1 MKTLSYKAL
10 RLIINV
16 SLLLYVLG
24 GTFLAIFLIGKGM
37 DEDST
42 TFRVGLPD
50 RAYYTLNQEVGVV
63 QAKSS
68 EIKEQILVTNQIAIE
83 FKTTSN
89 YIKTIF
95 LSYGAS
101 SFLYSLIIF
110 LFVRAFVN
118 SLSNQSVFT
127 NDNVKRLRII
137 GILLLLAAP
146 LNALQSY
153 FMQSFVDENFV
164 HSIFNLD
171 EGITRRLG
179 FWLGSSTANGT
190 FVSSWIVAGL
200 IIMVIAEVFKQGLQ
214 IKEEQDLTI

>member
-16 SLLLYVLG
+16 SLILYILG
-24 GTFLAIFLIGKGM
+24 GTFVAIFLISKGV
-37 DEDST
+37 DEDLV
-42 TFRVGLPD
+42 TFKVGLPD
-50 RAYYTLNQEVGVV
+50 KAYYTLPEEVAVV
-63 QAKSS
+63 QARSS
-68 EIKEQILVTNQIAIE
+68 EIKEQMLVTNRIAIE
-83 FKTTSN
+83 FKTTST

-118 SLSNQSVFT
+118 SLGNQSVFT
-127 NDNVKRLRII
+127 TDNVKRLRII

-146 LNALQSY
+146 LNSLQGY
-153 FMQSFVDENFV
+153 FIQSVVDEYFV
-164 HSIFNLD
+164 HSVFNLD
-171 EGITRRLG
+171 SGISGRLG
-179 FWLGSSTANGT
+179 YWLGSSTASGT

-200 IIMVIAEVFKQGLQ
+200 IILVIAEVFKQGLQ

>member
-16 SLLLYVLG
+16 SLILYVLG
-24 GTFLAIFLIGKGM
+24 GTFMAIFLISKGM

-68 EIKEQILVTNQIAIE
+68 EIKQQVLVTNKVAIE
-83 FKTTSN
+83 FKTAST

-95 LSYGAS
+95 LSYGVS
-101 SFLYSLIIF
+101 SFFYSLVIF
-110 LFVRAFVN
+110 LFIRAFVN
-118 SLSNQSVFT
+118 SLRDQSVFT
-127 NDNVKRLRII
+127 IQNVKRLRII

-146 LNALQSY
+146 LNTLQDY
-153 FMQSFVDENFV
+153 FMHSLVEDYFT

-171 EGITRRLG
+171 GGVPGRLD
-179 FWLGSSTANGT
+179 FLLGSSTANGT

>member
-16 SLLLYVLG
+16 SLILYVLG
-24 GTFLAIFLIGKGM
+24 GTFMAIFLIGKGM

-68 EIKEQILVTNQIAIE
+68 EIKEQVLVTNKVAIE
-83 FKTTSN
+83 FKTAST
-89 YIKTIF
+89 YIKTVF
-95 LSYGAS
+95 LSYGVS
-101 SFLYSLIIF
+101 SFFYSLIIF
-110 LFVRAFVN
+110 LFIRAFVN
-118 SLSNQSVFT
+118 SLRDQSVFT
-127 NDNVKRLRII
+127 VQNVKRLRII

-146 LNALQSY
+146 LNALQDY
-153 FMQSFVDENFV
+153 FMRSLVEDYFT

-171 EGITRRLG
+171 GGIAGRLG
-179 FWLGSSTANGT
+179 LWLGSSTANGT
-190 FVSSWIVAGL
+190 FVSSWIIAGL